1 LNWHIVIAFS
11 FCSSFTQTIFAQNV
25 TTPDIQLAESF
36 IASRLNYDDLYMSNF
51 VCVATRQS
59 PYSTYYTFQQYF
71 NQIPIENKMVKVG
84 IDANHQ
90 LTVFNG
96 NYQSTKDWTNR
107 AIVAKQ
113 LNTAYL
119 LPNGKFS

>member
-1 LNWHIVIAFS
+1 
-11 FCSSFTQTIFAQNV
+11 
-25 TTPDIQLAESF
+25 
-36 IASRLNYDDLYMSNF
+36 MSNF

-119 LPNGKFS
+119 LPNGKFINANTIAAAHSC

>member
-1 LNWHIVIAFS
+1 
-11 FCSSFTQTIFAQNV
+11 
-25 TTPDIQLAESF
+25 
-36 IASRLNYDDLYMSNF
+36 
-51 VCVATRQS
+51 
-59 PYSTYYTFQQYF
+59 
-71 NQIPIENKMVKVG
+71 MVKVG

-119 LPNGKFS
+119 LPNGKFINANTILQPLIRVEENQPIYVYTYKMKIVPVTQ

>member
-1 LNWHIVIAFS
+1 MLPR
-11 FCSSFTQTIFAQNV
+11 
-25 TTPDIQLAESF
+25 PDVQLAESF

-90 LTVFNG
+90 LTLFTG